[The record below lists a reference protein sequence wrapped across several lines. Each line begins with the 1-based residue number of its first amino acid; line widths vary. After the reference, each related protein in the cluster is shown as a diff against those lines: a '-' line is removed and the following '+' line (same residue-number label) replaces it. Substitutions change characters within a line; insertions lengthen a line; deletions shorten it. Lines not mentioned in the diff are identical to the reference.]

1 MTRFQKL
8 REIKVRTDARVK
20 MFNEI
25 KRIFKEHPEVKIC
38 RREGSVRI

>member
-20 MFNEI
+20 MFNSI
-25 KRIFKEHPEVKIC
+25 KRILREHPEAKWC
-38 RREGSVRI
+38 KYEGSVRI